1 MTNSDWYVTIKT
13 MERDFWNRNRLLGHM
28 TLLVSPMKGLMNMT
42 DLAFRA
48 KGYPG
53 NTMLAAK
60 GYTTDGVPVYL
71 WAYGNYRYEVEVKKL
86 NFSDCEV
93 FEGPYEDAVSRFEDR
108 AINGVEMY

>member
-1 MTNSDWYVTIKT
+1 LTNSDWYVTIKT

-28 TLLVSPMKGLMNMT
+28 TLLVSPMKGLMIMT
-42 DLAFRA
+42 
-48 KGYPG
+48 
-53 NTMLAAK
+53 TLAAK

-86 NFSDCEV
+86 NFSDCVV

>member
-1 MTNSDWYVTIKT
+1 LTNSDWYVTIKT

-42 DLAFRA
+42 
-48 KGYPG
+48 
-53 NTMLAAK
+53 TLAAK

-108 AINGVEMY
+108 AINGVVVY

>member
-1 MTNSDWYVTIKT
+1 LTNSDWYVTIKT

-28 TLLVSPMKGLMNMT
+28 PLLVPPMKGLMIMT
-42 DLAFRA
+42 
-48 KGYPG
+48 
-53 NTMLAAK
+53 TLAAK

-86 NFSDCEV
+86 NFSDCVV

>member
-1 MTNSDWYVTIKT
+1 LTNSDWYVTIKT

-28 TLLVSPMKGLMNMT
+28 TLLVPPMKGLMIMT
-42 DLAFRA
+42 
-48 KGYPG
+48 
-53 NTMLAAK
+53 TLAAK

-86 NFSDCEV
+86 NFSDCVV

>member
-1 MTNSDWYVTIKT
+1 LTNSDWYVTIKT

-28 TLLVSPMKGLMNMT
+28 PLLVSPMKGLMIMT
-42 DLAFRA
+42 
-48 KGYPG
+48 
-53 NTMLAAK
+53 TLAAK

>member
-28 TLLVSPMKGLMNMT
+28 TLLVSPMKGLMIMT
-42 DLAFRA
+42 
-48 KGYPG
+48 
-53 NTMLAAK
+53 TLAAK

>member
-1 MTNSDWYVTIKT
+1 LTILPVYAIIRT

-28 TLLVSPMKGLMNMT
+28 TLLVSPTKGLMNMT
-42 DLAFRA
+42 
-48 KGYPG
+48 
-53 NTMLAAK
+53 TLAAK

>member
-1 MTNSDWYVTIKT
+1 LTNSDWYVTIKT

-28 TLLVSPMKGLMNMT
+28 TLLVPPMKGLMNMT
-42 DLAFRA
+42 
-48 KGYPG
+48 
-53 NTMLAAK
+53 TLAAK

-86 NFSDCEV
+86 NFSECEV

>member
-28 TLLVSPMKGLMNMT
+28 PLLVSPMKGLMIMT
-42 DLAFRA
+42 
-48 KGYPG
+48 
-53 NTMLAAK
+53 TLAAK